1 MVDSRMLQANERT
14 LLAWVRTSIS
24 LMTFGFVI
32 VKIAVWLPHLNT
44 RPDLHASPRQES
56 TWVGGVFLVLGV
68 ASNIIAVT
76 RYSLTRRALLA
87 GKPIGAGPMPMVMA
101 VLVSLFGLVITVY
114 MLRHVF

>member
-1 MVDSRMLQANERT
+1 MLQANERT

-32 VKIAVWLPHLNT
+32 VKIATWLPYVNT
-44 RPDLHASPRQES
+44 RPDLHPAPQARSA
-56 TWVGGVFLVLGV
+56 WVGGVFLVLGV

-87 GKPIGAGPMPMVMA
+87 GKPIGAGPLPMVMA
-101 VLVSLFGLVITVY
+101 VLVSLFGLVISVY
-114 MLRHVF
+114 MLRHVI